1 MIEQA
6 NSANSVWAQASS
18 LDAAGIAACIP
29 HSGSMSLLGGVRSAD
44 AQQLQAVASSHRLP
58 KNPLARNGRLGAACG
73 VEYAAQA
80 MALHGGLTAQAEHS
94 AAGHT
99 GAPPTPRAG
108 YLVSVRSLD
117 LQVQRLD
124 DIPGNLLVQVQK
136 FDDSGAFTVY
146 DFALAA
152 EDAPTRSLVS
162 GKAYVLLQAPDKEDG
177 HGE

>member
-1 MIEQA
+1 MLEPV
-6 NSANSVWAQASS
+6 NSADEVWAQASS
-18 LDAAGIAACIP
+18 LDAAGIAARIP
-29 HSGSMSLLGGVRSAD
+29 HAGSMSLLAGVRSAN
-44 AQQLQAVASSHRLP
+44 AQQLQAVASSHRLTS
-58 KNPLARNGRLGAACG
+58 NPLARNGRLGAACG

-80 MALHGGLTAQAEHS
+80 MALHGGLTAQAAHC

-108 YLVSVRSLD
+108 YLVSVRNLD
-117 LQVQRLD
+117 MQVQRLD
-124 DIPGNLLVQVQK
+124 DIDGNLLVQVQK

-162 GKAYVLLQAPDKEDG
+162 GKAYVLLQAPDKEDE

>member
-1 MIEQA
+1 MRDTA
-6 NSANSVWAQASS
+6 NSAEGVWVQASG
-18 LDAAGIAACIP
+18 LDAAGIAARIP
-29 HSGSMSLLGGVRSAD
+29 HAGSMSLLGGVCSAD

-58 KNPLARNGRLGAACG
+58 GNPLARNGRLGAACG

-80 MALHGGLTAQAEHS
+80 MALHGGLTAQADHS
-94 AAGHT
+94 EAGQT

-108 YLVSVRSLD
+108 YLVSVRNLD

-124 DIPGNLLVQVQK
+124 DISGNLLVQVQK

-152 EDAPTRSLVS
+152 EDAPARTLVS
-162 GKAYVLLQAPDKEDG
+162 GKAYVLLQAPDTGDG